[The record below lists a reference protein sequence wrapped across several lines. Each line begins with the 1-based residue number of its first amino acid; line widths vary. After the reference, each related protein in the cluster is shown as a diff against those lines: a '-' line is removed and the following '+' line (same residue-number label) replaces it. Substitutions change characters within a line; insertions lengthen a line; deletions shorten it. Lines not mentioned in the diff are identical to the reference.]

1 MALGATPEIALAIVA
16 HGRQTGVRLD
26 IALMRGGRC
35 EAALDDEIC
44 LCKTC
49 LNVTVAILAAREHV
63 LAIACGDAFLLA
75 TFVENGGAFFHG
87 LVDIDHMRQ
96 HVILDLDR
104 LQSGAGDRAG
114 GCGDGGDCVA
124 IVKGLF
130 ACHDIVEHI
139 ACALVFW
146 CVGEIR
152 TGDHGFDP
160 SHGLRG

>member
-75 TFVENGGAFFHG
+75 AFVKDRGIGLHG

-104 LQSGAGDRAG
+104 L
-114 GCGDGGDCVA
+114 
-124 IVKGLF
+124 
-130 ACHDIVEHI
+130 
-139 ACALVFW
+139 
-146 CVGEIR
+146 
-152 TGDHGFDP
+152 
-160 SHGLRG
+160 